1 MEIPK
6 IWQVCVCIAATNERC
21 AKGSAE
27 VRRNMT
33 KEVLIKISGLQ
44 FAGDTE
50 NEPVEIITSGDYYK
64 RNGKHYILY
73 DEVTE
78 GFTETTKNII
88 KLNEDMLDITK
99 KGVAN
104 VHMMFEKN
112 RKNVT
117 YYYTPYGSIL
127 IGIDAKKVEVQE
139 SEHNI
144 DVKVDYALEVNYEHM
159 ADCSITMNIASKDGG
174 EFRI

>member
-1 MEIPK
+1 MKIPK
-6 IWQVCVCIAATNERC
+6 TWQVCVCIAATNERC

-73 DEVTE
+73 DEVME

-99 KGVAN
+99 RALP
-104 VHMMFEKN
+104 
-112 RKNVT
+112 T
-117 YYYTPYGSIL
+117 YI
-127 IGIDAKKVEVQE
+127 
-139 SEHNI
+139 
-144 DVKVDYALEVNYEHM
+144 
-159 ADCSITMNIASKDGG
+159 
-174 EFRI
+174 

>member
-1 MEIPK
+1 
-6 IWQVCVCIAATNERC
+6 
-21 AKGSAE
+21 
-27 VRRNMT
+27 MT

-44 FAGDTE
+44 FAGDAE
-50 NEPVEIITSGDYYK
+50 NELVEIITTGDYYK

-73 DEVTE
+73 DEVME
-78 GFTETTKNII
+78 GFLEPTKNII

-99 KGVAN
+99 KGVTN

-117 YYYTPYGSIL
+117 YYYTPYGSLL

-139 SEHNI
+139 SEHKI

-159 ADCSITMNIASKDGG
+159 ADCTITMNIASKDGG

>member
-1 MEIPK
+1 
-6 IWQVCVCIAATNERC
+6 
-21 AKGSAE
+21 
-27 VRRNMT
+27 MT
-33 KEVLIKISGLQ
+33 KEVLVKISGLQ
-44 FAGDTE
+44 FAGEAE
-50 NEPVEIITSGDYYK
+50 NEPVEVITTGDYYK

-73 DEVTE
+73 DEIME
-78 GFTETTKNII
+78 GFPEPTRNII
-88 KLNEDMLDITK
+88 KLDEGMLDITK
-99 KGVAN
+99 KGTTN

-117 YYYTPYGSIL
+117 YYYTPYGSLL

-139 SEHNI
+139 GEHKI

-159 ADCSITMNIASKDGG
+159 ADCSITMNIMSKDGG